1 MPAQNNDQG
10 SEMPFYT
17 LDDMREGAQKGNP
30 TVSVHSAVGEF
41 MKVAVVTKPEGK
53 GPALHSHPN
62 EEQWTLILEGQ
73 MHFILGDEDRIV
85 GPGTSVYIPRNM
97 LHRSRPVNGP
107 ATFCVFPDGH
117 CTSMPSIDS
126 AAPRPKYNGY
136 RLCDR

>member
-1 MPAQNNDQG
+1 
-10 SEMPFYT
+10 MPFYT

-53 GPALHSHPN
+53 GPALHEHPN

-85 GPGTSVYIPRNM
+85 GPGTIVHIPRHVK
-97 LHRSRPVNGP
+97 HRSRPVNGP
-107 ATFCVFPDGH
+107 ATFFTVKSPAGSGAMDQ
-117 CTSMPSIDS
+117 DYNKAADAES
-126 AAPRPKYNGY
+126 AEASYPGTKR
-136 RLCDR
+136 

>member
-1 MPAQNNDQG
+1 
-10 SEMPFYT
+10 MPFYT

-53 GPALHSHPN
+53 GPALHEHPN

-85 GPGTSVYIPRNM
+85 GPGTIVHIPRNVK
-97 LHRSRPVNGP
+97 HRSRPVNGP
-107 ATFCVFPDGH
+107 ATFFTVKSPYFRPIHQIQIFRYIDQRVARWQVVPRIAKP
-117 CTSMPSIDS
+117 PS
-126 AAPRPKYNGY
+126 
-136 RLCDR
+136 

>member
-1 MPAQNNDQG
+1 
-10 SEMPFYT
+10 MPFYT

-53 GPALHSHPN
+53 GPALHEHPN

-85 GPGTSVYIPRNM
+85 GPGTIVHIPRNVK
-97 LHRSRPVNGP
+97 HRSRPVNGP
-107 ATFCVFPDGH
+107 ATFFTVKSPAGGGAMDQ
-117 CTSMPSIDS
+117 DYNKAEDAE
-126 AAPRPKYNGY
+126 AAEASYPGTKR
-136 RLCDR
+136 